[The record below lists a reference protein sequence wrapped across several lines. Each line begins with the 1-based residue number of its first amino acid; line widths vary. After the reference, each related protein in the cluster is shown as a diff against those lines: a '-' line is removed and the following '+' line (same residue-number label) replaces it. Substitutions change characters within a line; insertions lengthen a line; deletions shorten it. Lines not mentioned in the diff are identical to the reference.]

1 VLGHEH
7 VAASSS
13 VQLLEGGL
21 AATTVA
27 APSCRCHGLPPCS
40 SVSIPVSS
48 PSPSF
53 YA

>member
-21 AATTVA
+21 VAITVA
-27 APSCRCHGLPPCS
+27 APPCRRRVAAMVFRHAPL
-40 SVSIPVSS
+40 
-48 PSPSF
+48 
-53 YA
+53 